1 MERREREVVSLD
13 IPSSSTSPDVREKQE
28 EMKSMIDVTFRM
40 KENEMFADVKVF
52 SFNLILSVDFLMKLS
67 SFLQPPSDDEHSQII
82 QNSADYAMEQS
93 IRDSETRRR
102 RSSNQH
108 SQGNVQEAPK
118 KAVFAIHIEEY
129 DIILVEKMDD
139 INCLALILNVSIIP
153 LRNLAPSPCNNVQ
166 CDMMMMTVT

>member
-1 MERREREVVSLD
+1 MNLDDTRPNREGKISRFMERREREVVNCD
-13 IPSSSTSPDVREKQE
+13 IMPSASTSADVRE

-67 SFLQPPSDDEHSQII
+67 SFLQPPSTDDEESQII

-93 IRDSETRRR
+93 TTRRR
-102 RSSNQH
+102 RSSYQQSH
-108 SQGNVQEAPK
+108 GSEQEAPK

-139 INCLALILNVSIIP
+139 INCLALILNVSTIP
-153 LRNLAPSPCNNVQ
+153 LTNNV
-166 CDMMMMTVT
+166 T